1 LADQN
6 YHPALKVHQSSN
18 LKMQR
23 INFFGIWLEIFFSQ
37 ITQIQKGN
45 PSSSTNAKK
54 IILQIR
60 FKRKTQSL
68 RTSHVLLLK
77 SSKQQITEDI
87 LNATKKRF
95 GEK

>member
-54 IILQIR
+54 
-60 FKRKTQSL
+60 
-68 RTSHVLLLK
+68 
-77 SSKQQITEDI
+77 
-87 LNATKKRF
+87 
-95 GEK
+95 